1 MKLNT
6 QKVALTAGVF
16 VGGWH
21 VVWSVLIVLGLAQP
35 LLDFVFW
42 MHMLTVPYRV
52 TGFTVTQ
59 SVTLIVVTFFVGYVG
74 GWIFS
79 GVWNYLH
86 KK

>member
-1 MKLNT
+1 MKLHT
-6 QKVALTAGVF
+6 QKVALAVGIF

-21 VVWSVLIVLGLAQP
+21 VVWSLLIMFGLAQP

-42 MHMLTVPYRV
+42 MHMLTVPYHV
-52 TGFTVTQ
+52 TGFTLTQ
-59 SVTLIVVTFFVGYVG
+59 SITLIVVTFFMGYVG
-74 GWIFS
+74 GWIFA